1 VKLKRSV
8 IIFVIALAGIIPAA
22 GCRRFARRQERANAT
37 VRQGV
42 GTVESIAA
50 DRKSVQINHEAMQ
63 DYMPA
68 MSMTF
73 RVKRPSVLDSINQ
86 GDKVDFT
93 IRDNG
98 SGYVLTEIKKH

>member
-1 VKLKRSV
+1 MNLKNS
-8 IIFVIALAGIIPAA
+8 IIFLAILAVMIPAA

-42 GTVESIAA
+42 GTVESIAS
-50 DRKSVQINHEAMQ
+50 DRKSVQINHDAIQ

-73 RVKRPSVLDSINQ
+73 RVKRSSLLDSINQ

-98 SGYVLTEIKKH
+98 SGYVLTDIKKH